1 MLSCKEATRLASKS
15 LDEALTSS
23 ERANYRF
30 HLMMCPGCRH
40 FRQNLRFLQQAGER
54 AGPAPASDD
63 PANAK

>member
-40 FRQNLRFLQQAGER
+40 FRQNLLFLRQAGEQ
-54 AGPAPASDD
+54 AKPAPPDDTAPAS
-63 PANAK
+63 